1 MYYSTIRGLRPT
13 AKVVR
18 SRRDRNQVPMR
29 KIIAAEFMTIDGVI
43 QNEENDGDGFKYG
56 GWFFPYADEVTGA
69 VVQERLAKPMD
80 LLLGRKTFDGWESYW
95 PTHSNFWPN
104 VMTATKYVA
113 SNTRDSSDWQ
123 PNVFLSGDI
132 AEKVRQLKQQDG
144 PDIYVIGSSNL
155 LQTLFKHDLVDEME
169 LMTIPISLGS
179 GKRLFQ
185 DGTIPA
191 AVKVT
196 NSQISPN
203 GNVIVTYKRDGDV
216 KTGAP
221 QIDDD
226 K

>member
-1 MYYSTIRGLRPT
+1 
-13 AKVVR
+13 
-18 SRRDRNQVPMR
+18 
-29 KIIAAEFMTIDGVI
+29 MTLDGVI

-56 GWFFPYADEVTGA
+56 GWFFPYADEATGT
-69 VVQERLAKPMD
+69 VVQERLGKPVD
-80 LLLGRKTFDGWESYW
+80 LLLGRKTFDGWETYW

-123 PNVFLSGDI
+123 PSVFLSGDL
-132 AEKVRQLKQQDG
+132 AEKVRELKQTEG
-144 PDIYVIGSSNL
+144 PDIHVMGSADM
-155 LQTLFKHDLVDEME
+155 LQTLFKADLVDQLD
-169 LMTIPISLGS
+169 LMIIPVTLGQ

-191 AVKVT
+191 SFKVS

-203 GNVIVTYKRDGDV
+203 GIIIASYERDGEL

-221 QIDDD
+221 QIEEDDQ
-226 K
+226 

>member
-1 MYYSTIRGLRPT
+1 
-13 AKVVR
+13 
-18 SRRDRNQVPMR
+18 
-29 KIIAAEFMTIDGVI
+29 MTLDGVI
-43 QNEENDGDGFKYG
+43 QNEENDSDGFKYG

-80 LLLGRKTFDGWESYW
+80 LLLGRKTFDGWETYW

-123 PNVFLSGDI
+123 PNVFLSGAI
-132 AEKVRQLKQQDG
+132 AERVLELKRSDG
-144 PDIYVIGSSNL
+144 PDLHVFGSANM
-155 LQTLFKHDLVDEME
+155 LQTLFKADLVDALE
-169 LMTIPISLGS
+169 LMIIPVTLGA

-191 AVKVT
+191 AFKVT
-196 NSQISPN
+196 SSQIAPK
-203 GNVIVTYKRDGDV
+203 GIICVTYERDGDV

-221 QIDDD
+221 QIKEDGQ
-226 K
+226 